1 MRHRTPRR
9 DPFTQDLAATNSQNS
24 ITVGQEKASLGDDLD
39 TTNDGGLLP
48 SPHVTNVLTKY
59 N

>member
-1 MRHRTPRR
+1 MGHRTTRS
-9 DPFTQDLAATNSQNS
+9 DPFAQDLAATNSQNS

-48 SPHVTNVLTKY
+48 SPRDTNLMTKY
-59 N
+59 S